1 MKLPK
6 LYSIFKQ
13 DIQLIEKELRSS
25 INPDSSQLKE
35 AAVHTLKAG
44 GKRIRPVFV
53 LLTAKFGEYDINKIK
68 YAAVA
73 LELIHSASLVHDDI
87 IDDAKLRRGSLT
99 VRSKWDNK
107 MATYTGDYIF
117 ARAQEL
123 MTHINEPLA
132 HQVLAKTIMEVSIGE
147 IEQIEDKYN
156 FDQHLRR
163 YLKRIKRKTAV
174 LIAASCQLGAIS
186 AGVSEDIHKKLF
198 LYGYYVGMSFQIMDD
213 VLDFTASEKELGKP
227 SGSDLWQG
235 NITLPVLYA
244 LEKPHLA
251 ESIKTVN
258 EKMSLEELKPILD
271 SIKKS
276 GAIEK
281 SIECSNAYLDK
292 AFAILELLPDSK
304 NKDYLFEIAKFIG
317 KRKY

>member
-6 LYSIFKQ
+6 LYSIFRQ

-25 INPDSSQLKE
+25 IRADYGQLHD
-35 AAVHTLKAG
+35 ASMHTLKAG

-53 LLTAKFGEYDINKIK
+53 LLTAKFGDYDINQIK
-68 YAAVA
+68 HAAVA

-87 IDDAKLRRGSLT
+87 IDEARLRRGSLT

-107 MATYTGDYIF
+107 IATYTGDYIF

-147 IEQIEDKYN
+147 IEQIRDKYN
-156 FDQHLRR
+156 FDQNLRN
-163 YLKRIKRKTAV
+163 YLRRIKRKTAV

-186 AGVSEDIHKKLF
+186 AGVTEDIHKKLY
-198 LYGYYVGMSFQIMDD
+198 LYGYYVGMSYQIMDD
-213 VLDFTASEKELGKP
+213 ILDFTATEKELGKP
-227 SGSDLWQG
+227 AGSDLWQG
-235 NITLPVLYA
+235 NITLPVLFA
-244 LEKPHLA
+244 LQEPNIA
-251 ESIKTVN
+251 ETIRTVH
-258 EKMSLEELKPILD
+258 EKMSLDELKPILE

-281 SIECSNAYLDK
+281 SIEFSNAYLDK
-292 AFAILELLPDSK
+292 AFAILDSLPDSK
-304 NKDYLFEIAKFIG
+304 NKDYLVEIAKFIG

>member
-6 LYSIFKQ
+6 LYSIFRQ

-25 INPDSSQLKE
+25 IQTDCRPLQE
-35 AAVHTLKAG
+35 ASMHTLKAG

-53 LLTAKFGEYDINKIK
+53 LLTAKFGEYDINQIK
-68 YAAVA
+68 HAAVA

-87 IDDAKLRRGSLT
+87 IDEAKLRRGSLT

-123 MTHINEPLA
+123 MTHIKDPLA
-132 HQVLAKTIMEVSIGE
+132 HQVVAKTIMEVSIGE
-147 IEQIEDKYN
+147 IEQIRDKYN
-156 FDQHLRR
+156 FDQNLRN

-186 AGVSEDIHKKLF
+186 AGVSEDIHKKLY

-213 VLDFTASEKELGKP
+213 ILDFTASEKDLGKP
-227 SGSDLWQG
+227 AGSDLWQG

-244 LEKPHLA
+244 LQQPQLA
-251 ESIKTVN
+251 KLIRTVHEDMKLEELQPILESIKQ
-258 EKMSLEELKPILD
+258 
-271 SIKKS
+271 S

-281 SIECSNAYLDK
+281 SIDLSNTYLDK
-292 AFAILELLPDSK
+292 AFDILELLPESK
-304 NKDYLFEIAKFIG
+304 NTDYLYEIARFIG

>member
-227 SGSDLWQG
+227 AGSDLWQG

-244 LEKPHLA
+244 LKNPHLA

-258 EKMSLEELKPILD
+258 ENMSHKELKPILD

>member
-13 DIQLIEKELRSS
+13 DIQIIEKELRSS

-35 AAVHTLKAG
+35 AAMHTLKAG

-107 MATYTGDYIF
+107 MATYTGDHIF

-227 SGSDLWQG
+227 AGSDLWQG
-235 NITLPVLYA
+235 NITLPVLFA

-258 EKMSLEELKPILD
+258 ENMSFEELKPILD
-271 SIKKS
+271 SIKNS